1 MWHLVASMGALCMA
15 CVWGPA
21 LSLISTTSQRLVQFL
36 LTGNIESMLDG
47 FSEDLFPEIFTKFHQ
62 DSWKFERF

>member
-1 MWHLVASMGALCMA
+1 MA

-21 LSLISTTSQRLVQFL
+21 LSLISTTSQQLVQFL
-36 LTGNIESMLDG
+36 LTGNIDEWSMFDG

-62 DSWKFERF
+62 DSWKFGRF

>member
-1 MWHLVASMGALCMA
+1 MA

-36 LTGNIESMLDG
+36 FAGGIDEWSMLSG
-47 FSEDLFPEIFTKFHQ
+47 FSEDLILEVFTEFHR
-62 DSWKFERF
+62 DS